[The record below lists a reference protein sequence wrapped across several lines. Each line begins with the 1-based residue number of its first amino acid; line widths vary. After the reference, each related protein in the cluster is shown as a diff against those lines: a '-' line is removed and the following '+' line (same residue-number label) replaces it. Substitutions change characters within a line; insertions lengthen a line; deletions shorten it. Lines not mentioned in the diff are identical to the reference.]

1 MRVVMQTHTDF
12 QSKGQFK
19 VTNVCSYVLYAEREM
34 CICNGLND
42 PMTLTFD
49 PKQTRQACM

>member
-1 MRVVMQTHTDF
+1 MQTHTDF